1 MRCAPSQ
8 HLAHPARSRLRGF
21 VVPANHI
28 ESLCQSAK
36 SADRSVRLS
45 GKANIFATVLFLC
58 SAAFAPAQT
67 VTTLYDFA
75 GGKTS
80 GETPWYVTLVQGTNG
95 SLYGTTYNGGAS
107 GVGTVFSVTTSG
119 TQTLLYSFKGGTTD
133 GANPTAGLT
142 LGSDGN
148 FYGTTQ
154 QGGTGSEGV
163 VFKMTTA
170 GVITILHNFNG
181 TTDGAFPWG
190 PPILASD
197 GNFYGTA
204 SGGGSKGNGLVYKIT
219 STGTYTTIYEFDVT
233 HGFAPI
239 APPTQGTDGYLYI
252 PVSQGGTSYCGTI
265 VQLTTAGVVNNSYDF
280 PCGSGGAYPIGQLV
294 QASNGNF
301 YSTTQDGGTN
311 AEGTIYQVTTGL
323 AVTILHSFGAT
334 FGDGTFPGAGLLLA
348 TDGNYYGSTSD
359 GGTSGDG
366 ILFNTSTSGTYTDLY
381 SFNNTA
387 NLTQMS
393 PLAPPVQDT
402 NGTLYGVTEFGGTS
416 NDGTVYSLNMGL
428 PSFVN
433 MPLFSG
439 KTSDSVMILGTNL
452 KDASEVTFNGRPAA
466 FKVMSDTHMTA
477 TVPADAT
484 SGPIHV
490 VTPRADLES
499 RKTFMVSEQ

>member
-1 MRCAPSQ
+1 MGS
-8 HLAHPARSRLRGF
+8 S
-21 VVPANHI
+21 HI
-28 ESLCQSAK
+28 EGVSCLGSKSFSGVCQRGVCVAVILLL
-36 SADRSVRLS
+36 A
-45 GKANIFATVLFLC
+45 
-58 SAAFAPAQT
+58 AAFAPAQT
-67 VTTLYDFA
+67 VTTLYNFA

-80 GETPWYVTLVQGTNG
+80 GQTPWYVTLVQGTSG
-95 SLYGTTYNGGAS
+95 ALYGTTYNGGAS
-107 GVGTVFSVTTSG
+107 SLGTVFSITTSG
-119 TQTLLYSFKGGTTD
+119 TQTLLHSFKGGTSD
-133 GANPTAGLT
+133 GANPTGGLT

-154 QGGTGSEGV
+154 QGGTGAQGV
-163 VFKMTTA
+163 IYKMTAA
-170 GVITILHNFNG
+170 GVITILHNFNA

-204 SGGGSKGNGLVYKIT
+204 SGGGSLGNGIVYKIT
-219 STGTYTTIYEFDVT
+219 SSGTFTTIYKFDVT

-239 APPTQGTDGYLYI
+239 ASPTQGNDGYLYI
-252 PVSQGGTSYCGTI
+252 PVSEGGTSFCGTV
-265 VQLTTAGVVNNSYDF
+265 VQMTTSGVINNTYDF
-280 PCGSGGAYPIGQLV
+280 PCGAGGSFPIGPLV
-294 QASNGNF
+294 QASDGNF

-311 AEGTIYQVTTGL
+311 GEGTIYQLTPSLTVN
-323 AVTILHSFGAT
+323 ILHSFGST

-359 GGTSGDG
+359 GGANGDG
-366 ILFNTSTSGTYTDLY
+366 ILFNTTITGTYNDLY

-428 PSFVN
+428 PAFVN

-439 KTSDSVMILGTNL
+439 KTGGSVMILGTHL
-452 KDASEVTFNGRPAA
+452 KETSEVRFNGQPAT
-466 FKVMSDTHMTA
+466 FTVLSDTHLMA
-477 TVPADAT
+477 TVPAGAT
-484 SGPIHV
+484 TGPIHV
-490 VTPRADLES
+490 VTPRATLQS
-499 RKTFMVSEQ
+499 RKTFVVNE